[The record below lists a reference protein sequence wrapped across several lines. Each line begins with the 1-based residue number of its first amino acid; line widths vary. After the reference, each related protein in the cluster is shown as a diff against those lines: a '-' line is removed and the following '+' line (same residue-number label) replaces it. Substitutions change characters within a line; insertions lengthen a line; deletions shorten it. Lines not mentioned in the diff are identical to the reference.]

1 MKVVVGI
8 DVSKDW
14 FDIAWKENS
23 RIKTQRFDS
32 TVSGIN
38 QLMKATPA
46 DAIYVMEATG
56 VYHARLAVTLFETQR
71 NVAVINPL
79 VIKRYGQMR
88 LSRVKTDTADASL
101 ILSYGENVE
110 FMLWE
115 PEPHHLQELKV
126 AQGWLDDL
134 TEDMTRL
141 SNREHAQS
149 YLVVRSAM
157 VDKQFARRKKQLKL
171 DIIECEA
178 HLEKQVKKHFAE
190 LYKLLNSIPSIG
202 SKTATQLII
211 STRGFTKFISI
222 KQLSA
227 YVGVSPTTYE
237 SGSSVRGRGGIAKMG
252 QGRLRQLLYL
262 CSWTARKCNPACKI
276 LYERLQALGKP
287 AKVISIAIA
296 HKLLRQAFAVATK
309 KSTYSPEFA

>member
-14 FDIAWKENS
+14 FDIAWKEND
-23 RIKTQRFDS
+23 RIKNQRFDS

-46 DAIYVMEATG
+46 EAIYVMEATG
-56 VYHARLAVTLFETQR
+56 VYHARLSTMLFEAQR
-71 NVAVINPL
+71 KVAVVNPL
-79 VIKRYGQMR
+79 VIKRYGQMQ
-88 LSRVKTDTADASL
+88 LSRVKTDNADASL

-110 FMLWE
+110 LRSWA
-115 PEPHHLQELKV
+115 PEPQHLQELKV
-126 AQGWLDDL
+126 AQCWLDDL

-149 YLVVRSAM
+149 YLVVRSPM
-157 VDKQFARRKKQLKL
+157 VDKQLVRRKEQLKQ

-190 LYKLLNSIPSIG
+190 LYELLNSIPSIG
-202 SKTATQLII
+202 PKTATQLLI
-211 STRGFTKFISI
+211 STGGFTKFSNI

-252 QGRLRQLLYL
+252 QGRLRQLLYV
-262 CSWTARKCNPACKI
+262 CSWTARKCNPACKA
-276 LYERLQALGKP
+276 LHERLQVLGKP
-287 AKVISIAIA
+287 PKVISIAIA
-296 HKLLRQAFAVATK
+296 HKLLRQIFAVATK
-309 KSTYSPEFA
+309 KTAYSPEFA

>member
-14 FDIAWKENS
+14 FDIAWKEND

-32 TVSGIN
+32 TASGIN

-56 VYHARLAVTLFETQR
+56 VYHARLAVTLFETER

-101 ILSYGENVE
+101 ILSYGESVE
-110 FMLWE
+110 FMLWK
-115 PEPHHLQELKV
+115 PEPHHIQELKV

-141 SNREHAQS
+141 SNRGHAQS

-157 VDKQFARRKKQLKL
+157 VDRQFLRRKEQLKQ
-171 DIIECEA
+171 DITECEA

-211 STRGFTKFISI
+211 STGGFTKFISI

-262 CSWTARKCNPACKI
+262 CSWTARKCNPSCVA
-276 LYERLQALGKP
+276 LYERL
-287 AKVISIAIA
+287 
-296 HKLLRQAFAVATK
+296 QAFAVATK
-309 KSTYSPEFA
+309 KTAYSPEFA